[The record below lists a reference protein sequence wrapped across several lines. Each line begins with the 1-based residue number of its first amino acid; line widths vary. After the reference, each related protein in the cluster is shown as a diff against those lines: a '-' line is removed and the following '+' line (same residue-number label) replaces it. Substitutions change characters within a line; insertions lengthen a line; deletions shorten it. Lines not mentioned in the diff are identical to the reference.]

1 MAGFPLAVLNP
12 AIRAG
17 MGGLFLWKVGILVVV
32 AFLSIL
38 VYRPF
43 CRYLCPLGAVY
54 GLFNPISLYR
64 FRIDEE
70 RCTKCGICQKI
81 CKLDIPVYLK
91 PNSMECIRCGDCKKA
106 CPHGAIY
113 TIKKKDESFSVSLKT

>member
-32 AFLSIL
+32 ALLSIL

-70 RCTKCGICQKI
+70 RCTKCGD
-81 CKLDIPVYLK
+81 LPEDL
-91 PNSMECIRCGDCKKA
+91 
-106 CPHGAIY
+106 
-113 TIKKKDESFSVSLKT
+113 